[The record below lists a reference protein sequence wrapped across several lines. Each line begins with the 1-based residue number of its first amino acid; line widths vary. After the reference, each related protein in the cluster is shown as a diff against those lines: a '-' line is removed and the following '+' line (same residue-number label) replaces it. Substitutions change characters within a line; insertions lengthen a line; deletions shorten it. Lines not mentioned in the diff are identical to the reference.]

1 MDLFGRVDVRFSEA
15 TSKLITN
22 YIARQKL
29 RNGEHLFGTFGKDG
43 KMSGT
48 VATWLIEAD
57 VKHGKVMGQTK
68 TPGAINLL
76 RHVYISEKIKEEDVT
91 KLSETMKHSPL
102 ATELYVRKIQPI
114 LVENMIKIDE
124 RKLVYD
130 ESEIIQTRSR
140 VLKKRRQRKKRRKDG

>member
-76 RHVYISEKIKEEDVT
+76 RHVYISEKIKDSQIE
-91 KLSETMKHSPL
+91 
-102 ATELYVRKIQPI
+102 
-114 LVENMIKIDE
+114 
-124 RKLVYD
+124 
-130 ESEIIQTRSR
+130 
-140 VLKKRRQRKKRRKDG
+140 VLKIYLMDRKSLKNRNIKVVSLCCKILMEVAQSFTKWSEFC